1 MLAVIA
7 PFAPPPRDR
16 SADALLG
23 EIPCDLFSE
32 GLYLSCELVDR
43 YALDWAIE
51 LVDRLGLADPLATGT
66 TLDELMT
73 ARSFVPAGR
82 PALDWILRRLASEGL
97 LERSSEGSTARY
109 RRAEG
114 WRGADLEALRA
125 IGLDLDPRNRPTL
138 ALLDAAAEAYPA
150 ILTGTITGE
159 QALLSGARM
168 QLWLDYFS
176 NQNPVYALS
185 NRLAAVAA
193 ANALPARSGLRL
205 LEVGAG
211 AGSAAEALLEELERR
226 NRLADVA
233 EYRLTEPNPFLR
245 RRAMRGLTVRFPSV
259 TLRDAGLDIDVA
271 PAEQGIEAE
280 SFDLVFAV
288 NVLHVARRLRESL
301 TGLRAALV
309 PGGHLVAGECLRLF
323 PDQAVSVELVFR
335 LMRGFNEV
343 ELEPGVR
350 SSAGFLGHDE
360 WPEALGAAGFTQA
373 EVVPDLGT
381 LRHHY
386 TRFVAGAVRGTCGAA
401 SGRGPAPGDATCPS

>member
-1 MLAVIA
+1 MNPVIA

-43 YALDWAIE
+43 YALDWAIA
-51 LVDRLGLADPLATGT
+51 LVDRLGVGEALAKGA
-66 TLDELMT
+66 TLDELVA

-82 PALDWILRRLASEGL
+82 PALDWLLRRLASEGL
-97 LERSSEGSTARY
+97 LERSGEGSTARF
-109 RRAEG
+109 RRAAG
-114 WRGADLEALRA
+114 WRHAELEALRT

-150 ILTGTITGE
+150 ILAGTTTGE
-159 QALLSGARM
+159 QALLSGAHM

-185 NRLAAVAA
+185 NRIAAVAA
-193 ANALPARSGLRL
+193 ANALPERPGLRL

-211 AGSAAEALLEELERR
+211 AGSAAEALLEELEHRD
-226 NRLADVA
+226 RLGDVA

-245 RRAMRGLTVRFPSV
+245 RRALRSLVARFPG
-259 TLRDAGLDIDVA
+259 LPLHEAALDIDA
-271 PAEQGIEAE
+271 PAVAQGVEAG

-301 TGLRAALV
+301 TALGAALV

-323 PDQAVSVELVFR
+323 PDQPVSVELVFR

-350 SSAGFLGHDE
+350 SSAGFLGYDA
-360 WPEALGAAGFTQA
+360 WPVALAAAGFADA

-386 TRFVAGAVRGTCGAA
+386 ARFVAGAVRGR
-401 SGRGPAPGDATCPS
+401 RGQADRSAAPGGLRCPS